1 MQLVG
6 SAARPADSDADRRT
20 IERGIEL
27 LRQAIAIVPTNWSAW
42 WIIGKG
48 YQAVGNRPSACDA
61 FGKAYALHK
70 ENADVAREYM
80 YECLQIGKPDK
91 AIVAARHVVRVKP
104 DDAGLHSNL
113 ALALLLAARLPEA
126 AAAIDEALRLAPQD
140 EISGNLRRLI
150 TAVQTGR
157 AAQPKSLAELEG
169 RKQA

>member
-1 MQLVG
+1 
-6 SAARPADSDADRRT
+6 
-20 IERGIEL
+20 
-27 LRQAIAIVPTNWSAW
+27 
-42 WIIGKG
+42 
-48 YQAVGNRPSACDA
+48 
-61 FGKAYALHK
+61 
-70 ENADVAREYM
+70 M

-91 AIVAARHVVRVKP
+91 AIVAARHAVRVKP
-104 DDAGLHSNL
+104 DDAGLHANL